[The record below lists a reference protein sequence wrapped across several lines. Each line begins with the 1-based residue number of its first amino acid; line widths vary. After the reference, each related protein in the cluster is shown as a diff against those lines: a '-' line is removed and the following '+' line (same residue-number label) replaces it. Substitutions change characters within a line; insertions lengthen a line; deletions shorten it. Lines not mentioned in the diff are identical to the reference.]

1 MTTEALALIVFL
13 PLLAAAGAVVLPTA
27 ALGAMIRIGLLPLPF
42 LLLIPTVE
50 VIRHGS
56 YRVLLAG
63 HEAPLGINWLLDPLS
78 LLMLWLNVGMT
89 VLVSLHASFSFKP
102 GSPHAERFWPLWLI
116 LFASMNALLLS
127 SDLFNIYVTLEL
139 VTLTAIGLIAIE
151 GKAMALRA
159 AMRYLLLA
167 LLGSLLY
174 LLGVGL
180 MYGQTGVLD
189 LYLMAEHLTTGWL
202 SVTAVAIMIVGLLIK
217 AAIFPLH
224 AWLPAAHGNAP
235 GPVSAILSAMVV
247 KVSVYLIWRIWFWTL
262 ESWHLDLAAQL
273 LGLLGAAAIL
283 YGSLAALVQQ
293 RLKMVIAYSTVAQL
307 GYLLLLLPLASA
319 LAFQAASYHLL
330 SHGLAKAAMFL
341 AAANIFQNAGTDR
354 LPKLAGIDQKM
365 PLDVFALALGGVSI
379 MGLPPSGGFL
389 AKWLFLQ
396 AAWEAQAWPI
406 LILVAVGG
414 LLSAAYLFRVLA
426 VICLHPRKKA
436 ELEETSRIPN
446 LASIAALLLGVAAIA
461 AGFTS
466 APVLDLVESGLPRGL
481 VP

>member
-1 MTTEALALIVFL
+1 
-13 PLLAAAGAVVLPTA
+13 LLAAVGSLVLPRA
-27 ALGAMIRIGLLPLPF
+27 ALGVMIRIGLLPLPI
-42 LLLIPTVE
+42 LLLVPTVE
-50 VIRHGS
+50 VVRNGG
-56 YRVLLAG
+56 YRVMMAG
-63 HEAPLGINWLLDPLS
+63 YDAPLGISWQLDPLS

-89 VLVSLHASFSFKP
+89 IFVSLHASFSFPADHPK
-102 GSPHAERFWPLWLI
+102 ADRFWPLWLM
-116 LFASMNALLLS
+116 LFSAMNALLLS
-127 SDLFNIYVTLEL
+127 ADLFNIYVTLEL

-151 GKAMALRA
+151 GKSLALRA

-189 LYLMAEHLTTGWL
+189 LYLMAEYLSTGWL
-202 SVTAVAIMIVGLLIK
+202 APTAIAIMLVGLLIK

-247 KVSVYLIWRIWFWTL
+247 KVSIYLIWRIWFWTL
-262 ESWHLDLAAQL
+262 ADWELEHAARL
-273 LGLLGAAAIL
+273 LGILGALAIL

-307 GYLLLLLPLASA
+307 GYLLLVIPLANS
-319 LAFQAASYHLL
+319 LAFQAGSYHLL

-341 AAANIFQNAGTDR
+341 AAANILRSVGTDR
-354 LPKLAGIDQKM
+354 LSRLAGVDQRL

-396 AAWEAQAWPI
+396 AAWQAQAWEFVL
-406 LILVAVGG
+406 LIATGG
-414 LLSAAYLFRVLA
+414 LLAAAYLFRVLA
-426 VICLHPRKKA
+426 VVCLHPRHRRH
-436 ELEETSRIPN
+436 LPPPN
-446 LASIAALLLGVAAIA
+446 RVPDLASIAALLLAVAAIL

-466 APVLDLVESGLPRGL
+466 APVLNLVQSGLPPGL
-481 VP
+481 LP